1 MDKCYKL
8 HGFPPGFK
16 FKNNKNATAH
26 QVSSNLELIQ
36 GNQCN
41 GVHEFTSNMPIHQTP
56 SFTQDQFQQLLTL
69 IGSCSTSQPTT
80 GQAPHVANAVTY
92 TSNVVVGNLSNFQH
106 SVFSAK
112 TVNRRA
118 YNFNTWVIGTG
129 ASDHIVCSIKLLT
142 SYTEISHS
150 MVELPNGEAAVV
162 THIGTIHLS
171 SHITL
176 TNVLCVPSFTFN
188 LLSVSALTKTQ
199 PICLVFLSKFC
210 FMQDL
215 TCWST
220 IGMGQMH
227 DGLYLLQDSSLDQAT
242 TCLADFL
249 SKQPFKSFSAACSS
263 TLSTNLFS
271 LWHSRLGHPSD
282 VKDQS
287 LSHVFPFLKNCCNKT
302 CTICPLAKQKRI
314 HFPFNNNKCSHPF
327 DLVHMD
333 V

>member
-1 MDKCYKL
+1 M
-8 HGFPPGFK
+8 
-16 FKNNKNATAH
+16 
-26 QVSSNLELIQ
+26 
-36 GNQCN
+36 
-41 GVHEFTSNMPIHQTP
+41 
-56 SFTQDQFQQLLTL
+56 
-69 IGSCSTSQPTT
+69 IGSCSTSQSTI

-92 TSNVVVGNLSNFQH
+92 TSNAVAGNLNNFQH
-106 SVFSAK
+106 SVFSTK

-118 YNFNTWVIGTG
+118 YNFNTWVIDIG

-162 THIGTIHLS
+162 THIGTVHLS
-171 SHITL
+171 PHITL
-176 TNVLCVPSFTFN
+176 TDVLCVPSFTFN
-188 LLSVSALTKTQ
+188 LLSISALTKTQ

-227 DGLYLLQDSSLDQAT
+227 DGLYLLQDSSLDQTT

-263 TLSTNLFS
+263 NLSTNLFS
-271 LWHSRLGHPSD
+271 LWHSRLRHPSD
-282 VKDQS
+282 VKVQS
-287 LSHVFPFLKNCCNKT
+287 LSHVFPFLKKCCNKT
-302 CTICPLAKQKRI
+302 CTVL
-314 HFPFNNNKCSHPF
+314 PFSKTEKNSF
-327 DLVHMD
+327 SFQ
-333 V
+333 